1 MVETAIV
8 TDRPAPAPDTK
19 SLVVAAVVEE
29 GVVKATESP
38 ALVTNGQAEMA
49 AVEEEEALGAA
60 VESEKRSVSVH
71 FEILFIHILS
81 FF

>member
-1 MVETAIV
+1 MAEIATV
-8 TDRPAPAPDTK
+8 TDRPVPVLDTK
-19 SLVVAAVVEE
+19 SLVVTAEE
-29 GVVKATESP
+29 VVVKGTESP

-71 FEILFIHILS
+71 FEILFIRILS